1 LGNIVFENNS
11 KHKIDLCFVTKIA
24 SSLTQKEIELILTS
38 NEEIQEINFNT
49 RGKDAPT
56 DVLSFPYDEMPNVPL
71 GSIVISADLVEE
83 KSKLYKHSFENEFS
97 LLFIHGILHLLGYDH
112 EIDSGEHRKK
122 EEELI
127 IEFNLPKS
135 LIIRTEEG

>member
-1 LGNIVFENNS
+1 MGNIVFENNS
-11 KHKIDLCFVTKIA
+11 KYTIDLCLVTKIA

-38 NEEIQEINFNT
+38 NEEIQEINSST

-56 DVLSFPYDEMPNVPL
+56 DVLSFPYEVMPNVPL

-83 KSKLYKHSFENEFS
+83 KAIVYKHSFENEFA

-112 EIDSGEHRKK
+112 EIDNGEHRKK

-127 IEFNLPKS
+127 VQFDLPKS
-135 LIIRTEEG
+135 LIIRTGEE